1 MVISHHISDGTLH
14 VRILHE
20 LDVTDRAAAALQIE
34 SLVHAHR
41 PERVTVELPSRSP
54 SPMTFSAL
62 ARAQR
67 MCQSL
72 GVPSP
77 RRPPADEPRSPPSA
91 PTSPAPPA
99 PTGWNTGRA
108 TTTDPRA
115 TTRPG
120 RATPLV
126 VFHPRGSS
134 P

>member
-1 MVISHHISDGTLH
+1 MVISHHIADGTLH

-20 LDVTDRAAAALQIE
+20 LSVTDRAAAALEIE

-72 GVPSP
+72 GVPLT
-77 RRPPADEPRSPPSA
+77 ATA
-91 PTSPAPPA
+91 P
-99 PTGWNTGRA
+99 GGRA
-108 TTTDPRA
+108 PLFPSGPGAGAPRPQWLEHGA
-115 TTRPG
+115 R
-120 RATPLV
+120 
-126 VFHPRGSS
+126 HNH
-134 P
+134 

>member
-1 MVISHHISDGTLH
+1 MVISHHIADGTLH

-20 LDVTDRAAAALQIE
+20 LHVTDRAAAALQIE

-72 GVPSP
+72 GVPL
-77 RRPPADEPRSPPSA
+77 AATA
-91 PTSPAPPA
+91 P
-99 PTGWNTGRA
+99 GGR
-108 TTTDPRA
+108 
-115 TTRPG
+115 
-120 RATPLV
+120 TPLSP
-126 VFHPRGSS
+126 FGPETGAPHPQWLEHGARHNH
-134 P
+134 